1 MENIVKISRFRAI
14 FNSRIAHHIY
24 FWGFLAIL
32 MIIEDPT
39 SREHYIYG
47 LLFILQ
53 GLPPVYLHFYVFEKY
68 FYKKK
73 FLIYTVSVIIIIAI
87 FGYLSYWIMINYM
100 MGPDAEKQPGMMAN
114 YLTIILLMFITT
126 ALKLTKRSIRQEFQL
141 QEIRSKQ
148 TKTELDLLKSQI
160 NPHFLFNTLNNLFSM
175 ARKDKDSKTAD
186 GIAKLAHI
194 LRYML
199 YESNVDETGL
209 DKEIE
214 QINSFIE
221 LQKLRF
227 SEDDDIKID
236 FWIDGPVETVK
247 IPPMLLMPFVEN
259 AFKHSISLHAA
270 TSVEFHIKISERKLT
285 FSAKNT
291 INRSRQETDN
301 DLPGIG
307 LTNIKRRLELL
318 YPDNH
323 ELVISDDGEYYNV
336 KLIIRF

>member
-1 MENIVKISRFRAI
+1 YLYKRKFIVYAV
-14 FNSRIAHHIY
+14 
-24 FWGFLAIL
+24 
-32 MIIEDPT
+32 
-39 SREHYIYG
+39 
-47 LLFILQ
+47 LL
-53 GLPPVYLHFYVFEKY
+53 
-68 FYKKK
+68 
-73 FLIYTVSVIIIIAI
+73 IIIIAA
-87 FGYLSYWIMINYM
+87 FGYFSHWIMTNYM
-100 MGPDAEKQPGMMAN
+100 AEPDAEKQSGMFGYFM
-114 YLTIILLMFITT
+114 TIIFLIFITT

-141 QEIRSKQ
+141 QEIQSKQ

-227 SEDDDIKID
+227 SKDDDIKID
-236 FWIDGPVETVK
+236 FRIDGPVETVK

-259 AFKHSISLHAA
+259 AFKHSVSLQAA
-270 TSVEFHIKISERKLT
+270 TIVEIQISISDRKLT
-285 FSAKNT
+285 FSARNT
-291 INRSRQETDN
+291 INRSRQEADN